1 MSSKKVPYH
10 KHREAE
16 EARKKVRVQ
25 VVFNLFC
32 CIYCMLLFDFFS
44 SCWHVKK
51 EEEDAARVYVEF
63 VESFKGDSSSG
74 AKFVRGGVIDPNAKL
89 KIDTGG

>member
-16 EARKKVRVQ
+16 EARKKR
-25 VVFNLFC
+25 
-32 CIYCMLLFDFFS
+32 
-44 SCWHVKK
+44 
-51 EEEDAARVYVEF
+51 EEDEAARVYAEF

-74 AKFVRGGVIDPNAKL
+74 AKFIRGGVIDPNAKL
-89 KIDTGG
+89 KTDSEGGKSKDGGSVPKKGSSNAS

>member
-1 MSSKKVPYH
+1 
-10 KHREAE
+10 
-16 EARKKVRVQ
+16 
-25 VVFNLFC
+25 
-32 CIYCMLLFDFFS
+32 
-44 SCWHVKK
+44 VKK

-63 VESFKGDSSSG
+63 VESFKGDSTSG